1 MSRIPVLFCV
11 DIEPDPRDVRSAGDW
26 CGFEATFEYFQ
37 ALRPRLEAASGL
49 SARYAWFLRMDPQV
63 AMAYGSPD
71 WAARRYAR
79 QLDTLR
85 LAGDEIG
92 LHPHAWRWVDE
103 RSSWVADHANQE
115 WVDACVRVSFETYER
130 VFGVCCRAFRFG
142 DHWMNDATLALVE
155 SLGAVVD
162 LTLEP
167 GQSPTHSIPE
177 PFTGSFPDYTHVP
190 QRPYLP
196 SISDFRRTSD
206 RAARRIWEVPLSA
219 GSIWPIMAPDS
230 YLARTFGGYES
241 GTDPYQTFKLASR
254 APVFTWLVD
263 QARTGAKAIGRYAEK
278 YETLNLAAHTS
289 LFSQVVDGLL
299 AVKRVPYLAI
309 VARTDVSIDPVKRGN
324 LEQNI
329 NYLLSHPILD
339 RFGFRTPSE
348 VVPDLARMS
357 GH

>member
-1 MSRIPVLFCV
+1 
-11 DIEPDPRDVRSAGDW
+11 
-26 CGFEATFEYFQ
+26 
-37 ALRPRLEAASGL
+37 
-49 SARYAWFLRMDPQV
+49 
-63 AMAYGSPD
+63 
-71 WAARRYAR
+71 
-79 QLDTLR
+79 
-85 LAGDEIG
+85 
-92 LHPHAWRWVDE
+92 
-103 RSSWVADHANQE
+103 
-115 WVDACVRVSFETYER
+115 
-130 VFGVCCRAFRFG
+130 
-142 DHWMNDATLALVE
+142 
-155 SLGAVVD
+155 
-162 LTLEP
+162 
-167 GQSPTHSIPE
+167 
-177 PFTGSFPDYTHVP
+177 
-190 QRPYLP
+190 
-196 SISDFRRTSD
+196 
-206 RAARRIWEVPLSA
+206 
-219 GSIWPIMAPDS
+219 MAPDS